1 MGQNTKIEWADHTW
15 NPVTGC
21 TKVSP
26 GCDHCYIDRTPPFR
40 MAGRKFD
47 GPGVGATTGVALHPE
62 RLDQPLRKR
71 SWRGK
76 RVFVNSL
83 SDVFHEDVPD
93 GFLAR
98 MWAVMALAPEVTF
111 LVLTKRHG
119 RMRSLLNQESFAADV
134 RTAAYSMK
142 SQEWA
147 AREYPRGRKAED
159 ATAWTAPSLP
169 LPNVWLGVTVENQAW
184 ADKRI
189 PALLDTPAAVRW
201 LSAEPLIGRVDL
213 SDHVDRWRDD
223 DCGTCDWG
231 HCNQAAI
238 AVRRDYE
245 HDDPNY
251 ISMLSVCA
259 AHRGI
264 DWVVAGGE
272 SGPGARPMHPDWA
285 RLLRDQ
291 CEVAGVPFLFKQWGE
306 WAPDEC
312 VDSDG
317 ARHVGR
323 KPEANDPKSLVMH
336 PAGMTALTPT
346 NPFDPW
352 ERGHPNWHT
361 VMRRVGKH
369 VAGRELDGRTHD
381 EYPIGGDE

>member
-26 GCDHCYIDRTPPFR
+26 GCDHCYIDRCPPFR

-47 GPGVGATTGVALHPE
+47 GPGVGATTGVVLHPE

-93 GFLAR
+93 EYLAR
-98 MWAVMALAPEVTF
+98 MWAVMALSPEVTF

-119 RMRSLLNQESFAADV
+119 RMRSLLCSEGFTNRIVRAMLSYVAAHKLNDV
-134 RTAAYSMK
+134 AAPV
-142 SQEWA
+142 W
-147 AREYPRGRKAED
+147 
-159 ATAWTAPSLP
+159 P

-184 ADKRI
+184 ADNRI
-189 PALLDTPAAVRW
+189 PVLLDTPAAVRW
-201 LSAEPLIGRVDL
+201 LSVEPMLGPVDL
-213 SDHVDRWRDD
+213 ALAYQYDPDTF
-223 DCGTCDWG
+223 CGGCSGVAGIKHEPACGWEPG
-231 HCNQAAI
+231 EWH
-238 AVRRDYE
+238 
-245 HDDPNY
+245 
-251 ISMLSVCA
+251 
-259 AHRGI
+259 GI
-264 DWVVAGGE
+264 DWVVVGGE

-285 RLLRDQ
+285 RSLRDQ
-291 CEVAGVPFLFKQWGE
+291 CAAAGVPFLFKQWGE
-306 WAPDEC
+306 WAPDER

-317 ARHVGR
+317 ARRVGR
-323 KPEANDPKSLVMH
+323 KPEAKDPKSLVMH
-336 PAGMTALTPT
+336 PAGMTALTPD

>member
-1 MGQNTKIEWADHTW
+1 MGQNTRIEWADHTW

-21 TKVSP
+21 TRVSS
-26 GCDHCYIDRTPPFR
+26 GCDHCYIDRCPPFR
-40 MAGRKFD
+40 MAGRRFD
-47 GPGVGATTGVALHPE
+47 GPGVGATTGVLLHPD

-83 SDVFHEDVPD
+83 SDVFHEGVPD
-93 GFLAR
+93 EYLAR
-98 MWAVMALAPEVTF
+98 MWAVMALAPEVAF
-111 LVLTKRHG
+111 LILTKRHG
-119 RMRSLLNQESFAADV
+119 RMKSLLTGRNALGESFQTVVQTSLPDPYV
-134 RTAAYSMK
+134 YDSRVLDDEY
-142 SQEWA
+142 
-147 AREYPRGRKAED
+147 AREHNRRRRAGIDPHVRVAFP
-159 ATAWTAPSLP
+159 WP

-201 LSAEPLIGRVDL
+201 LSIEPLLGKVDI
-213 SDHVDRWRDD
+213 SEGARPHADA
-223 DCGTCDWG
+223 CGTDDAPPWCI
-231 HCNQAAI
+231 C
-238 AVRRDYE
+238 
-245 HDDPNY
+245 DDPPDW
-251 ISMLSVCA
+251 
-259 AHRGI
+259 I
-264 DWVVAGGE
+264 DWVVVGGE

-285 RLLRDQ
+285 RSLRDQ
-291 CEVAGVPFLFKQWGE
+291 CEAAGIPFLFKQWGE

-317 ARHVGR
+317 ARRVGR

-336 PAGMTALTPT
+336 PAGMTALTPD

-381 EYPIGGDE
+381 EYPIGGGE